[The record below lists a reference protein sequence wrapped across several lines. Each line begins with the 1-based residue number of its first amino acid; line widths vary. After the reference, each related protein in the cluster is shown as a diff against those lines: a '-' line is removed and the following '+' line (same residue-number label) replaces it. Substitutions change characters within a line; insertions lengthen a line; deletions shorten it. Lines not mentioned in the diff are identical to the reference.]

1 MVNMYIDESGSIHPT
16 SGKLN
21 RYFIIGIVIPKDP
34 VRLKRIYKL
43 FIRKNIDK
51 LRSLDKDDKMF
62 SEDGKFRELKGSSMD
77 RNLKLDFI
85 NFFCKNNL
93 FEVRYIILDNNQ
105 LEEKFIKNKAR
116 TFNYL
121 MKLFLINSFK
131 KGYIIDKEL
140 FLQIDERNVKTES
153 KFSLEDYLN
162 QELILNDNILENIQV
177 KYFDSSQNCFVQ
189 IADVFSNIMYSNLIT
204 NGNYRKELEKLQEEK
219 YILPPFIFPKKKFE
233 NKIKKI

>member
-1 MVNMYIDESGSIHPT
+1 MISMYIDESGSIHPT

-34 VRLKRIYKL
+34 VRLKRVYKL
-43 FIRKNIDK
+43 FIRKNINYLK
-51 LRSLDKDDKMF
+51 KLDKDNKMF
-62 SEDGKFRELKGSSMD
+62 REDGKFIELKGSSMD
-77 RNLKLDFI
+77 RELKLEFI

-93 FEVRYIILDNNQ
+93 FEVRYIILDNNN
-105 LEEKFIKNKAR
+105 LEERFIKNKAR

-121 MKLFLINSFK
+121 IKIFLINSFK
-131 KGYIIDKEL
+131 RKYIKDKEI

-177 KYFDSSQNCFVQ
+177 QYFDSSQNCFVQ
-189 IADVFSNIMYSNLIT
+189 IADVFSNIMYSDLIT
-204 NGNYRKELEKLQEEK
+204 NGNYRKEIEKLQEER

-233 NKIKKI
+233 NNIKKI

>member
-1 MVNMYIDESGSIHPT
+1 MTRMYIDESGSIHKT

-21 RYFIIGIVIPKDP
+21 RYFIIGIVIPKNP
-34 VRLKRIYKL
+34 VKLKRVYKL
-43 FIRKNIDK
+43 FIRKNIDYLIK
-51 LRSLDKDDKMF
+51 LDQDNKMF
-62 SEDGKFRELKGSSMD
+62 SKDGKFKELKGSSMD
-77 RNLKLDFI
+77 KKLKLDFI
-85 NFFCKNNL
+85 NFFCRNNL

-105 LEEKFIKNKAR
+105 LGERFIKNKAR

-121 MKLFLINSFK
+121 IKLFLINSLK
-131 KGYIIDKEL
+131 KSYIKDNEL

-153 KFSLEDYLN
+153 KYSLEDYLN
-162 QELILNDNILENIQV
+162 QELILNDNILENVQV

-189 IADVFSNIMYSNLIT
+189 IADVFSNIMYSDLIT
-204 NGNYRKELEKLQEEK
+204 NGNYRNEIEKLQKEK

>member
-1 MVNMYIDESGSIHPT
+1 MIGMYIDESGSIHPT
-16 SGKLN
+16 SEKLN
-21 RYFIIGIVIPKDP
+21 RYFIISIVIPKSP
-34 VRLKRIYKL
+34 EKLKRVYKL
-43 FIRKNIDK
+43 FIRKNIDYLRK
-51 LRSLDKDDKMF
+51 LDQDNKMF
-62 SEDGKFRELKGSSMD
+62 SEDGKFRELKGNSMD
-77 RNLKLDFI
+77 KTLKLDFI
-85 NFFCKNNL
+85 NFFCRNNL

-105 LEEKFIKNKAR
+105 LDERFIKNKAR

-121 MKLFLINSFK
+121 IKIFLINSFK
-131 KGYIIDKEL
+131 KGYIKDNEL

-153 KFSLEDYLN
+153 KYSLEDYLN
-162 QELILNDNILENIQV
+162 QELILNDNLLENVQV

-204 NGNYRKELEKLQEEK
+204 KGNYRKEIEQLQEEK